1 MPTIIVIE
9 KCMADYVIKYL
20 WSMICSLYCLQKAK
34 VEELQSIISRS
45 AKERL
50 WLERQI
56 SIGDSSR
63 SPSPQVLAGDLAAD
77 IKKKTER
84 LKLLEDENNNL
95 KSSMTQLQK
104 AEAESL
110 KLVRL
115 TEWATQ
121 KLLCWFFF
129 FFWREGRGN

>member
-1 MPTIIVIE
+1 MLCP
-9 KCMADYVIKYL
+9 L
-20 WSMICSLYCLQKAK
+20 FCLQNAK
-34 VEELQSIISRS
+34 VDELQSIIRQS

-56 SIGDSSR
+56 SNGDTSR
-63 SPSPQVLAGDLAAD
+63 SPSPQVLAGDLAAE

-84 LKLLEDENNNL
+84 LNKLEDENNNL
-95 KSSMTQLQK
+95 KYSMEQLQK

-115 TEWATQ
+115 
-121 KLLCWFFF
+121 LSIFNDILVISIHNYCLFCSF
-129 FFWREGRGN
+129 R

>member
-1 MPTIIVIE
+1 MF
-9 KCMADYVIKYL
+9 
-20 WSMICSLYCLQKAK
+20 CSLFCQQKTK
-34 VEELQSIISRS
+34 VEELQSIIRQS

-56 SIGDSSR
+56 SNGDSSR

-84 LKLLEDENNNL
+84 LKMLEDENNNL

-110 KLVRL
+110 KLVRPRERVTFNENSVL
-115 TEWATQ
+115 GFFEQ
-121 KLLCWFFF
+121 CGVLLAFIIYYCLFSSL
-129 FFWREGRGN
+129 RRSI

>member
-1 MPTIIVIE
+1 M
-9 KCMADYVIKYL
+9 
-20 WSMICSLYCLQKAK
+20 
-34 VEELQSIISRS
+34 
-45 AKERL
+45 
-50 WLERQI
+50 ERQI

-84 LKLLEDENNNL
+84 LKMLEDENNNL
-95 KSSMTQLQK
+95 KSSMTRLQK

-115 TEWATQ
+115 TL
-121 KLLCWFFF
+121 KRLCWVF
-129 FFWREGRGN
+129 FFWREGCGN

>member
-1 MPTIIVIE
+1 MS
-9 KCMADYVIKYL
+9 DYVIKYFIINVL
-20 WSMICSLYCLQKAK
+20 LFFCQQKAK
-34 VEELQSIISRS
+34 VEELQSIIRQS

-56 SIGDSSR
+56 SNGDSSR

-84 LKLLEDENNNL
+84 LKMLEDENNNL
-95 KSSMTQLQK
+95 KSSVTQLQK

-115 TEWATQ
+115 
-121 KLLCWFFF
+121 
-129 FFWREGRGN
+129 RE